1 MNVNT
6 KLLENIKQGFKGTIS
21 WNRYRSEKTT
31 QPKSNSLDYLID
43 PTFWNINRLFVLSLK
58 NGNDD
63 PTRNSFDEYYIPLFY
78 HVFSSNYDK
87 LLLLG
92 DFNVGV
98 DENHMKSFCENY
110 DLKSLI
116 KQPTCYKNPDCPTCI
131 DLILT
136 NVPRSFQ
143 STCVVET
150 ELSDFHLMTLTV
162 LRKSFKKFQPK
173 LIKYRSYKTFSNEA
187 YRETLINNLSIE
199 NFINND
205 DGFQRF
211 CDISLNALISMLD
224 VSKNMLEVIKCLS

>member
-1 MNVNT
+1 M
-6 KLLENIKQGFKGTIS
+6 
-21 WNRYRSEKTT
+21 
-31 QPKSNSLDYLID
+31 
-43 PTFWNINRLFVLSLK
+43 
-58 NGNDD
+58 
-63 PTRNSFDEYYIPLFY
+63 
-78 HVFSSNYDK
+78 
-87 LLLLG
+87 LG

-116 KQPTCYKNPDCPTCI
+116 KQSTCCKSPDCPTCI

-150 ELSDFHLMTLTV
+150 GLSDFHLMTLIV
-162 LRKSFKKFQPK
+162 LRKSFKKLQPK
-173 LIKYRSYKTFSNEA
+173 LIKYKSYKNFSNEA
-187 YRETLINNLSIE
+187 YRETLIKNLSKE

-211 CDISLNALISMLD
+211 CDISLNALNKHAPCKKKHVRGNQMNKEIS
-224 VSKNMLEVIKCLS
+224 VSLFYEKQKRDIMKI